1 MQRRLHSEDGF
12 TIVEVIVAMV
22 VLLIGILGVLSLLS
36 GALLATAA
44 NNERVGATNLARE
57 LVEAT
62 RGLEYEDLTSAL
74 VVTRLQARSE
84 LGSGSPWTIERRGV
98 TYTVVAT
105 TCAYDDPA
113 DGYGASSPANACNT
127 GNAAGGDANGD
138 DFRRTTF
145 TVSWRDARGP
155 TKSASQSTLVVN
167 PSGGLGPRI
176 TCFTPVSQTYAPSAP
191 ATPAA
196 CPAAGAVAS
205 TATVAKVVWTTTTAQ
220 SLRWEADDGASRGDL
235 VGASNATGGATFTT
249 LWDIGDAT
257 VGNGSEILD
266 GTYVVT
272 GQAFDDRGIAGEA
285 KRADVVLNRR
295 APYAPPSLQGGRN
308 MRLGSRVDFRWDLN
322 RERDVLGY
330 RVIWAGAD
338 GALGGGDD
346 VQACQP
352 PAGATYLSPTTQSCT
367 DFSPATNGA
376 TTYYI
381 VAIDRAPDGAL
392 REGAERILPV
402 SAPVTAPDPPT
413 GLLTPTTTADGL
425 ARLNWTAPAS
435 NAASPASDVAF
446 YRIYRDD
453 SDGNPATVQ
462 YADRLDRVDT
472 PPSPLATAYTD
483 SESGATSRQYWVTAV
498 NSAYNESAP
507 VGPVTWAAP

>member
-1 MQRRLHSEDGF
+1 MAQRLHNEDGF

-22 VLLIGILGVLSLLS
+22 VLLIGMLGVLSLLS
-36 GALLATAA
+36 GALQATAA

-62 RGLEYEDLTSAL
+62 RGLDYEDLTSAL
-74 VVTRLQARSE
+74 VVTRLQARGN

-98 TYTVVAT
+98 TYTVTTT

-113 DGYGASSPANACNT
+113 DGYGAPAPANACNT
-127 GNAAGGDANGD
+127 GNAAGADANGD
-138 DFRRTTF
+138 DFRRATF
-145 TVSWRDARGP
+145 SVSWRDARGP

-176 TCFTPVSQTYAPSAP
+176 TCFTPVAQTYAAGAP

-196 CPAAGAVAS
+196 CPAAGAATS
-205 TATVAKVVWTTTTAQ
+205 TATVAKIVWTTTTAQ
-220 SLRWEADDGASRGDL
+220 SLHWEADDGDLQSRGDI
-235 VGASNATGGATFTT
+235 VGSTNASGGTTFTT

-257 VGNGSEILD
+257 VGDGSEVLD
-266 GTYVVT
+266 GPYVLT
-272 GQAFDDRGIAGEA
+272 GQAFDVLNIGGEA
-285 KRADVVLNRR
+285 KRADIVLNRR
-295 APYAPPSLQGGRN
+295 APYAPPTLQGGRN
-308 MRLGSRVDFRWDLN
+308 TRLGSRVDFRWGLN

-330 RVIWAGAD
+330 RVIWAGPD
-338 GALGGGDD
+338 GALGGGNDA
-346 VQACQP
+346 VACAP
-352 PAGATYLSPTTQSCT
+352 PAGAPYLSPTTQSCT
-367 DFSPATNGA
+367 DFSPATSGA

-381 VAIDRAPDGAL
+381 VAIDRAPDGSL
-392 REGAERILPV
+392 RQGTERTLSV

-413 GLLTPTTTADGL
+413 GLTVSTSANGL
-425 ARLNWTAPAS
+425 ARLNWTAPATGG
-435 NAASPASDVAF
+435 VAF

-453 SDGNPATVQ
+453 SDANPATVT
-462 YADRLDRVDT
+462 YSDRHDRVDT

-483 SESGATSRQYWVTAV
+483 SQSGATSHQYWVTAV
-498 NSAYNESAP
+498 NSSYNESAP